1 MILNNSI
8 FTGVIDMDISCT
20 EIGDTGSG
28 TGSVEWREQR
38 VGATQYKLAILE
50 KGGTYQFHM
59 LEMSL

>member
-8 FTGVIDMDISCT
+8 FTGVIDMDTSCT

-28 TGSVEWREQR
+28 TGNAECREQR
-38 VGATQYKLAILE
+38 VGATRHKLAILE
-50 KGGTYQFHM
+50 KGGPCQFHM